1 MAKETPV
8 YLEVGKKR
16 VFACAFDWPGW
27 CRSGKSE
34 EEALERLAEYAPR
47 YGVVAAEAGV
57 RFPRTAGRK
66 FEVAERVEGSGT
78 TDFGAPGKP
87 AQRDSEPASAA
98 EAKRLVAL
106 VAASWRVLDEVAK
119 RAPAEL
125 AKGPRGGGRDRDKVV
140 QHVLGAE
147 SSYARALGVRHRG
160 PPPQPSPGTGA
171 GEEDREAVE
180 AMREELERVLIET
193 LRTGESPSKGK
204 SWPPRYV
211 ARRVAWHVLD
221 HAWEIEDKGGME
233 PRRGW

>member
-1 MAKETPV
+1 MAHPTAV
-8 YLEVGKKR
+8 YVEVGKKR
-16 VFACAFDWPGW
+16 VFACSFDWPGW
-27 CRSGKSE
+27 CRSGRSE
-34 EEALERLAEYAPR
+34 EDALERLAEYAPR

-57 RFPRTAGRK
+57 RFPRTAGRE
-66 FEVAERVEGSGT
+66 FEVVERVEGSGT
-78 TDFGAPGKP
+78 TDFGAPGTP
-87 AQRDSEPASAA
+87 AERDTEPTSAA
-98 EAKRLVAL
+98 EAKRLVSL
-106 VAASWRVLDEVAK
+106 VAASWRVLDEVAR

-147 SSYARALGVRHRG
+147 SSYARALGVRHRE
-160 PPPQPSPGTGA
+160 PALDDPKA
-171 GEEDREAVE
+171 IA
-180 AMREELERVLIET
+180 AMRKELERTLLET